1 MNSTPNGTPSDPD
14 PAGDRLAAS
23 PVRRLL
29 GPVLILILLVVLGQW
44 LGGRW
49 SVIESALMQMGAWAY
64 AAYAGLFVV
73 LTSLCFPVS
82 ALGISA
88 GLLFGPWLGFGLVMG
103 SLVLSGSVM
112 FGLGRSL
119 LRTRIQRML
128 ATRPKLAA
136 VDRMVG
142 KRAVR
147 LNLLARLSPL
157 NYGLVCYT
165 LAAGRTAF
173 RSYVIGLAATVPSIV
188 AQIWIGVVARKSGSL
203 GSDAEGPSTGGWIG
217 LAVGLVFFILLG
229 WQIRRLVQA
238 AWKEMEEEADEAD
251 EA

>member
-1 MNSTPNGTPSDPD
+1 MNSNPN
-14 PAGDRLAAS
+14 AAS
-23 PVRRLL
+23 PASGPPGQRPAPHPVRRLL
-29 GPVLILILLVVLGQW
+29 GPVLLLVVLVVLGQW

-49 SVIESALMQMGAWAY
+49 SAIESTLMQMGAWAY
-64 AAYAGLFVV
+64 AAYAGLFVL

-82 ALGISA
+82 ALGVSA
-88 GLLFGPWLGFGLVMG
+88 GLLFGPWIGFGLVMG

-112 FGLGRSL
+112 FGLGRGL
-119 LRTRIQRML
+119 LRGRIQRML
-128 ATRPKLAA
+128 ATRPRLAA

-165 LAAGRTAF
+165 LAAGRTDF
-173 RSYVIGLAATVPSIV
+173 RSYLIGIAATVPSIA
-188 AQIWIGVVARKSGSL
+188 AQIWVGVVARQSGNL
-203 GSDAEGPSTGGWIG
+203 GSGNDGPSLAGWIG

-229 WQIRRLVQA
+229 WQVRRMVQA
-238 AWKEMEEEADEAD
+238 AWKEMEEETDGE
-251 EA
+251 